1 MVINKSIA
9 ISETGLIFN
18 PVTGETFVVN
28 QMGMEIIDMLKKNST
43 IKDIQK
49 QLSKRYT
56 IGNEEIEKDLKSFI
70 DFMKR
75 YHIIEENQ
83 QS

>member
-28 QMGMEIIDMLKKNST
+28 QMGMEIINMLRKNST

-49 QLSKRYT
+49 QLSKQYS
-56 IGNEEIEKDLKSFI
+56 IDSEEIDKDLNSFI
-70 DFMKR
+70 NFMKR

-83 QS
+83 QN